1 MAARAAGPGGRVLP
15 AAPARALPA
24 PTPPA
29 PVRRAGAGAAP
40 SPSGST
46 ARKCAL
52 LSCTASWK
60 CSAVFAMI
68 QRCSSLA
75 LTFRSVS
82 TSTLRAGTS
91 QTGPGPEGQAD
102 RRAAGAPRAAANRH
116 APRRTPPGGTV
127 GTLGSGRAPG
137 CRERPGRVG
146 GAPCCLSLSRRKRE
160 GPSPPGCT
168 PGSVI
173 GPGPPSL
180 PPSQAAGGGAAR
192 AGRVSFWAETANGAD
207 RVQQESVRAAG
218 LSGRRF
224 RAALSLEP
232 PWSLAA
238 GTRVLRGNPRDQPCP
253 VAPSPRPHLP
263 AAQRASCRL
272 AVSAT
277 VWWGCALAAPVAVR
291 CSEVHRCLGAG
302 SAATL
307 PPEAPRAGPSS
318 PPHLFPAQRQ
328 PIVLRLAPGPPEGG
342 RPPKKAALRTLPQEN
357 QQPASINPGTPGER
371 PGPRTRPPSGTPVS
385 VAARPLSPDW
395 PACPSSYP

>member
-1 MAARAAGPGGRVLP
+1 M
-15 AAPARALPA
+15 
-24 PTPPA
+24 
-29 PVRRAGAGAAP
+29 
-40 SPSGST
+40 
-46 ARKCAL
+46 
-52 LSCTASWK
+52 
-60 CSAVFAMI
+60 
-68 QRCSSLA
+68 
-75 LTFRSVS
+75 
-82 TSTLRAGTS
+82 
-91 QTGPGPEGQAD
+91 
-102 RRAAGAPRAAANRH
+102 
-116 APRRTPPGGTV
+116 
-127 GTLGSGRAPG
+127 
-137 CRERPGRVG
+137 
-146 GAPCCLSLSRRKRE
+146 
-160 GPSPPGCT
+160 
-168 PGSVI
+168 
-173 GPGPPSL
+173 
-180 PPSQAAGGGAAR
+180 
-192 AGRVSFWAETANGAD
+192 
-207 RVQQESVRAAG
+207 QQESVRAAG

-224 RAALSLEP
+224 RAVLSLEP

-395 PACPSSYP
+395 PACPSSYPSRRPVHCSPQPPWSLGARV